1 MRELDLFDKLSDPTL
16 QTSTKSGRV
25 VSAVFLMFA
34 VTLVMAQVAALQAA
48 SVVPFLRAFSQ
59 HIERFPSALRD
70 ALPWIEALITARRGD
85 ISASPE
91 CRRRVAELQNTLRQR
106 TQQIG
111 IFSEASALS
120 NSVKREKE
128 GSGIGLEV
136 VDTFCQDFVEEN
148 L

>member
-1 MRELDLFDKLSDPTL
+1 MCANTQILEQAIRSNDASLMTFILERTDKSE
-16 QTSTKSGRV
+16 
-25 VSAVFLMFA
+25 
-34 VTLVMAQVAALQAA
+34 VMAQVAALQAA

-59 HIERFPSALRD
+59 HIERFPGALRD